1 MAIDTSIFYLL
12 NDLAGKSPILD
23 IIFIFLAKYFQ
34 YLLIILFFA
43 FLFFVKKENKE
54 KIRIFLITISSAVV
68 ARLGVVELIR
78 LFYHQLRPFVIHNVH
93 QLFPESG
100 YSFPSG
106 HSAFFFAMAMAIYFY
121 NKKLGIIFFIAA
133 IFMNVS
139 RVIAGV
145 HYPSD
150 IIGGMIVGIITAWLI
165 HFLAERIKSEKI
177 PT

>member
-1 MAIDTSIFYLL
+1 
-12 NDLAGKSPILD
+12 
-23 IIFIFLAKYFQ
+23 
-34 YLLIILFFA
+34 LIILFFA

-54 KIRIFLITISSAVV
+54 KINIFLITVFSAVV

-78 LFYHQLRPFVIHNVH
+78 LFYHQPRPFVIHNVH

-106 HSAFFFAMAMAIYFY
+106 HSAFFFAIAMAIYFY
-121 NKKLGIIFFIAA
+121 NKKLGIFFLVAA

-150 IIGGMIVGIITAWLI
+150 IIGGVIVGIITAWI
-165 HFLAERIKSEKI
+165 INFLATRIKNKKI
-177 PT
+177 ST